1 MPALVKKL
9 TKKIFKNLLDNQ
21 RIVCYNVDT
30 ERGDKMK
37 CEDCIYYYPGP
48 GDELPSCQVKW
59 RDEPA
64 PCKQEN
70 EDEEREDEK

>member
-1 MPALVKKL
+1 
-9 TKKIFKNLLDNQ
+9 
-21 RIVCYNVDT
+21 
-30 ERGDKMK
+30 MK

-64 PCKQEN
+64 PCEQEN